1 MTDEKIK
8 SHFQFHEKWARSLK
22 AITMSPQVNH
32 LDQQRT
38 EYNEDGTTV
47 ERSTREWMSTILAP
61 DKASP
66 ALCDV
71 VNGLPDHKAYL
82 LVPSHY
88 HAFVQQAWRNYKS
101 RLYPPNHREARFRD
115 TLPGL
120 PDVIH
125 IQAEIKSQVSF
136 LEQLSGAS
144 VWQQDGLPAD
154 HQEVTTGSLHNEDQP
169 PNDHQSLARRS
180 AWPTPA
186 EGIRQSTS
194 RNRKESSKSRSHQ
207 HHNDAFQSTGGGT
220 SLGSDDDRS
229 TASTRS
235 LTNGSR
241 FSTPDTRFQDLEIDA
256 TKVTGVRNVRK
267 KSSDRLL
274 SMEHQFSRIEDLD
287 RKVAAVNDKL
297 DRAAVQMD
305 ESHTTQQ
312 HILNDMEG
320 IKTQT
325 AAQFEEINQR
335 LLSNMESQHKMSTT
349 MLDLREHFE
358 KMSNFLENLATKM
371 EVDRKNA
378 VDTTMQVNYARAA
391 SSATRDLKFH
401 DSQSTSSASTGSS
414 KSKASVQSNASSSV
428 YCSPEEKTA
437 IPT

>member
-1 MTDEKIK
+1 MAD
-8 SHFQFHEKWARSLK
+8 
-22 AITMSPQVNH
+22 
-32 LDQQRT
+32 
-38 EYNEDGTTV
+38 
-47 ERSTREWMSTILAP
+47 
-61 DKASP
+61 
-66 ALCDV
+66 
-71 VNGLPDHKAYL
+71 
-82 LVPSHY
+82 PSR
-88 HAFVQQAWRNYKS
+88 RNS
-101 RLYPPNHREARFRD
+101 SIN
-115 TLPGL
+115 
-120 PDVIH
+120 
-125 IQAEIKSQVSF
+125 KSQ
-136 LEQLSGAS
+136 
-144 VWQQDGLPAD
+144 PK
-154 HQEVTTGSLHNEDQP
+154 
-169 PNDHQSLARRS
+169 
-180 AWPTPA
+180 
-186 EGIRQSTS
+186 
-194 RNRKESSKSRSHQ
+194 RKFQSRSHQ

-428 YCSPEEKTA
+428 YCSQRRKNSDPNVKRISNYSTRVMTLRISSKSRTIVIARA
-437 IPT
+437 IWMFVQT